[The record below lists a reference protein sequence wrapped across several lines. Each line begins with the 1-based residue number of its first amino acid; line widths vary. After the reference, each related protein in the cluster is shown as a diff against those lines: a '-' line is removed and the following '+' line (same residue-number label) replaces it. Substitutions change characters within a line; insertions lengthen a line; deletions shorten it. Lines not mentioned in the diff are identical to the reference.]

1 MAGRCEFGDACKFLH
16 DGIPRP
22 PPIPPATTSLA
33 ASINSN
39 TWPVA
44 PPWVQRGSSSTEKD
58 LQQQVPCVS
67 KVHKDA
73 DGAHMYKKRKLPR
86 PTPTS
91 NATDEATERKKLKQ
105 DALNKIQAA
114 WIYMPSSWYTILVV
128 EFNPSDFFAAAN
140 AIDLTHVNFKVVDW
154 EDQPTETNIS
164 YLAAYFVDRYP
175 LRPAGIYF
183 NEHLVAC
190 GLGTNRTWRITAAK
204 AALLLMLEITC
215 PDMELIKDKKVLEH
229 VCKALMRIPLRP
241 EEMLTQKQ

>member
-1 MAGRCEFGDACKFLH
+1 
-16 DGIPRP
+16 
-22 PPIPPATTSLA
+22 
-33 ASINSN
+33 
-39 TWPVA
+39 
-44 PPWVQRGSSSTEKD
+44 
-58 LQQQVPCVS
+58 
-67 KVHKDA
+67 
-73 DGAHMYKKRKLPR
+73 
-86 PTPTS
+86 
-91 NATDEATERKKLKQ
+91 
-105 DALNKIQAA
+105 
-114 WIYMPSSWYTILVV
+114 MPSSWYTILVV